1 MNKKKGFFITFE
13 GCEGTGKS
21 TQSKKLYEYLKTK
34 NNKIIYTRE
43 PGGCKEAEQI
53 REILVNGHVNKW
65 DGITESLLHNAARK
79 VHLKKTIIPALN
91 NNNWVICDRFIDSTN
106 AYQGAGQG
114 VPIDFL
120 KNLSNIVC
128 QDIRPDLTI
137 SSVIKFIQDKK
148 KGRTKWWYSG
158 EAYRKS
164 NIKSNSVVK
173 KQTGFE
179 IYASNNKNKDD
190 QEIIQTSV
198 NILKKTTSCPWHK
211 KKKVLL
217 IIVQRM

>member
-1 MNKKKGFFITFE
+1 MNKQKGFFITFE

-34 NNKIIYTRE
+34 NNQIIYTRE

-65 DGITESLLHNAARK
+65 DGVTESLLHNAARK
-79 VHLKKTIIPALN
+79 VHLEKTIIPALN

-137 SSVIKFIQDKK
+137 VFDMDIEKSLNRINTRMDKNRYEKFDINFHKK
-148 KGRTKWWYSG
+148 INQYF
-158 EAYRKS
+158 KS
-164 NIKSNSVVK
+164 LK
-173 KQTGFE
+173 
-179 IYASNNKNKDD
+179 NKNKRYFFVDADD
-190 QEIIQTSV
+190 TINNIFNKIIKEI
-198 NILKKTTSCPWHK
+198 HK
-211 KKKVLL
+211 RKM
-217 IIVQRM
+217 I

>member
-34 NNKIIYTRE
+34 NNQIIYTRE

-79 VHLKKTIIPALN
+79 IHLEKTIIPALN

-137 SSVIKFIQDKK
+137 IFDMDIEKSLNRINTRMDNNRYEKFDINFHKK
-148 KGRTKWWYSG
+148 INQYF
-158 EAYRKS
+158 KS
-164 NIKSNSVVK
+164 L
-173 KQTGFE
+173 
-179 IYASNNKNKDD
+179 KNKDKRYFFVD
-190 QEIIQTSV
+190 ADDTINNIFNKIIKEI
-198 NILKKTTSCPWHK
+198 HK
-211 KKKVLL
+211 RKM
-217 IIVQRM
+217 I

>member
-53 REILVNGHVNKW
+53 RKILVNGHVNKW

-79 VHLKKTIIPALN
+79 IHLEKTIIPALN

-137 SSVIKFIQDKK
+137 VFDMDIEKSLNRINTRMDKNRYEKFDINFHKK
-148 KGRTKWWYSG
+148 INQYF
-158 EAYRKS
+158 KS
-164 NIKSNSVVK
+164 LK
-173 KQTGFE
+173 
-179 IYASNNKNKDD
+179 NKNKRYFFVDADD
-190 QEIIQTSV
+190 TINNIFNKIIKEI
-198 NILKKTTSCPWHK
+198 HK
-211 KKKVLL
+211 RKM
-217 IIVQRM
+217 I

>member
-65 DGITESLLHNAARK
+65 DGVTESLLHNAARK
-79 VHLKKTIIPALN
+79 VHLEKTIIPALN

-137 SSVIKFIQDKK
+137 VFDMDIEKSLNRINTRMDNNRYEKFDINFHKK
-148 KGRTKWWYSG
+148 INQYF
-158 EAYRKS
+158 KS
-164 NIKSNSVVK
+164 LK
-173 KQTGFE
+173 
-179 IYASNNKNKDD
+179 NKNKRYFFVDADD
-190 QEIIQTSV
+190 TINNIFNKIIKEI
-198 NILKKTTSCPWHK
+198 HK
-211 KKKVLL
+211 RKM
-217 IIVQRM
+217 I